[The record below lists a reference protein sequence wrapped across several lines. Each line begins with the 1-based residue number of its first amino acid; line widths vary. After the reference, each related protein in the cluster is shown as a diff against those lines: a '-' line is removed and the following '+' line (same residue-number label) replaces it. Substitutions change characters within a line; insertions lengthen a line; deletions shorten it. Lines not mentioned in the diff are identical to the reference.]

1 MPPFMSGHPGKGRC
15 IAVAISFC
23 LCNPPYMV
31 IPRNDAME
39 PKNRTALK
47 IAIYEKYL
55 KMSNI
60 ASFEETY
67 FARTSKEGIYPQLH
81 YNLNGPQCDR
91 ARDSRYQIKRNAAV
105 FKD

>member
-1 MPPFMSGHPGKGRC
+1 
-15 IAVAISFC
+15 
-23 LCNPPYMV
+23 MV

-39 PKNRTALK
+39 LKNRTALK

-91 ARDSRYQIKRNAAV
+91 ARDSRYQIKSNAAV
-105 FKD
+105 FKDQLPFLDGSKSLMHTLYRWHIPDA